1 MSQPLLDIRGLTVR
15 FATRGGAFTA
25 VDGIDLTVEPDEVL
39 AIVGESGSGK
49 SVAMLAIMGLL
60 PWTATVTAER
70 LVFDGQDLAAL
81 TPKQRRALIGRDIA
95 MVFQEP
101 MSSLNPCFTVGW
113 QIGEALSIHL
123 GLGRAE
129 RKRRVIDLLAQV
141 GIPDA
146 ARRAS
151 AFPHQLSG
159 GMCQRVMIAMAL
171 ACQPRLLIA
180 DEPTTALDVT
190 IQAQILDL
198 LLSLRKNGAGA
209 VANAQAGRP
218 GGMALV
224 LITHDLG
231 VVAETADRVLVQY
244 AGHQVESARAAD
256 LFNDPHHP
264 YTAALL
270 AALPEQASGKR
281 LAAIPGLVPG
291 QFDRPPGCLF
301 APRCA
306 FATGQCQATPP
317 PADAALGRALCFT
330 PLRQGRPV
338 AASAPLQVAP

>member
-129 RKRRVIDLLAQV
+129 RKR
-141 GIPDA
+141 
-146 ARRAS
+146 
-151 AFPHQLSG
+151 H
-159 GMCQRVMIAMAL
+159 
-171 ACQPRLLIA
+171 
-180 DEPTTALDVT
+180 
-190 IQAQILDL
+190 
-198 LLSLRKNGAGA
+198 
-209 VANAQAGRP
+209 
-218 GGMALV
+218 
-224 LITHDLG
+224 
-231 VVAETADRVLVQY
+231 
-244 AGHQVESARAAD
+244 
-256 LFNDPHHP
+256 
-264 YTAALL
+264 
-270 AALPEQASGKR
+270 
-281 LAAIPGLVPG
+281 
-291 QFDRPPGCLF
+291 
-301 APRCA
+301 
-306 FATGQCQATPP
+306 
-317 PADAALGRALCFT
+317 
-330 PLRQGRPV
+330 
-338 AASAPLQVAP
+338 